1 MFTAPS
7 KGTFLVTASLEAVGG
22 RRRRS
27 RRRRGYWLG
36 VQGDTRH
43 PYKSLKIGTVR
54 SHPK

>member
-7 KGTFLVTASLEAVGG
+7 KGTFLVTATLESVGG

-36 VQGDTRH
+36 VQGDTSH